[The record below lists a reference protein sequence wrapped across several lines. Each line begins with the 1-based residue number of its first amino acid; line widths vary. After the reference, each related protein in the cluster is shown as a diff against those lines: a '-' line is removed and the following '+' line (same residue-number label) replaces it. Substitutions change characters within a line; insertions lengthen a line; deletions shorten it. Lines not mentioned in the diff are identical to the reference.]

1 MSPVWAANGAGH
13 ALRADPANELG
24 RFLGDRREPMIQGLI
39 GKKLGMSQL
48 FDDTGLAHPVTVLE
62 VGPCVVT
69 QIKTAERDGYRAVQL
84 GFGLDKRLNRP
95 ERGHRQPSGFMSRT
109 LREVKVSETADM
121 TVGQVITAD
130 AFAEGELVDVTGT
143 SKGRGFQGVVKR
155 HGFRGGPKTHGQS
168 DRLRAPGSIGSSATP
183 GRVFKGMRMAGRMGN
198 DRVTVQ
204 NLKVLRV
211 DPERNL
217 LLVEGSVPGA
227 NESLVIVRRAI
238 KSGKK

>member
-1 MSPVWAANGAGH
+1 MAATRAGH
-13 ALRADPANELG
+13 ALRVDPAKTLD
-24 RFLGDRREPMIQGLI
+24 RFLADRREPMIQGLI
-39 GKKLGMSQL
+39 GKKLGMSQI
-48 FDDTGLAHPVTVLE
+48 FDDTGLAYPVTVLE

-69 QIKTAERDGYRAVQL
+69 QIKTPERDGYSAVQL
-84 GFGLDKRLNRP
+84 GSGLDKRLNRP
-95 ERGHRQPSGFMSRT
+95 ERGHRQASGFMSRT
-109 LREVKVSETADM
+109 LREVPASDTADM
-121 TVGQVITAD
+121 AVGQVITAD
-130 AFAEGELVDVTGT
+130 AFAEGDLVDVTGT

-198 DRVTVQ
+198 DRVTIQ

-227 NESLVIVRRAI
+227 NESLVMVRRAI
-238 KSGKK
+238 KSGKKS

>member
-1 MSPVWAANGAGH
+1 MRPSSS
-13 ALRADPANELG
+13 D
-24 RFLGDRREPMIQGLI
+24 
-39 GKKLGMSQL
+39 
-48 FDDTGLAHPVTVLE
+48 
-62 VGPCVVT
+62 
-69 QIKTAERDGYRAVQL
+69 
-84 GFGLDKRLNRP
+84 FGLDKRLNRP
-95 ERGHRQPSGFMSRT
+95 ERGHRKASGFMSRT
-109 LREVKVSETADM
+109 LREVKADDTADM
-121 TVGQVITAD
+121 TVGQVIKAD

-183 GRVFKGMRMAGRMGN
+183 GRVFKGLRMAGRMGN
-198 DRVTVQ
+198 ERVTVQ

-217 LLVEGSVPGA
+217 LLVQGSVPGA

>member
-1 MSPVWAANGAGH
+1 
-13 ALRADPANELG
+13 
-24 RFLGDRREPMIQGLI
+24 MIQGLV
-39 GKKLGMSQL
+39 GKKLGMSQI

-69 QIKTAERDGYRAVQL
+69 QVKTPERDGYSAIQL
-84 GFGLDKRLNRP
+84 GFGLDKRLNQP
-95 ERGHRQPSGFMSRT
+95 ERGHRKASGFLSRT
-109 LREVKVSETADM
+109 LREVKADDSSEFDI
-121 TVGQVITAD
+121 GQVLKAD
-130 AFAEGELVDVTGT
+130 VFAAGELVDVTGT
-143 SKGRGFQGVVKR
+143 SKGRGFQGGVKR
-155 HGFRGGPKTHGQS
+155 HGFRGGPRTHGQS

-217 LLVEGSVPGA
+217 LLVEGSVPGP
-227 NESLVIVRRAI
+227 NEGLVIVRRAV
-238 KSGKK
+238 KAGKQ

>member
-1 MSPVWAANGAGH
+1 M
-13 ALRADPANELG
+13 LG

-39 GKKLGMSQL
+39 GKKLGMSQI

-69 QIKTAERDGYRAVQL
+69 QIKTPERDGYSAVQL

-95 ERGHRQPSGFMSRT
+95 ERGHRQGSGFMSRT
-109 LREVKVSETADM
+109 LREVKASDNADLA
-121 TVGQVITAD
+121 VGQVITAD

-183 GRVFKGMRMAGRMGN
+183 GRVFKGLRMAGRMGN

-217 LLVEGSVPGA
+217 LLIQGSVPGA

-238 KSGKK
+238 KSGTK

>member
-1 MSPVWAANGAGH
+1 M
-13 ALRADPANELG
+13 LG

-39 GKKLGMSQL
+39 GKKLGMSQI

-69 QIKTAERDGYRAVQL
+69 QIKTPERDGYSAVQL

-95 ERGHRQPSGFMSRT
+95 ERGHRQESGFMSRT
-109 LREVKVSETADM
+109 LREVKASDTADM
-121 TVGQVITAD
+121 VVGQVITAD
-130 AFAEGELVDVTGT
+130 AFAEGELVDITGT

-217 LLVEGSVPGA
+217 LLIQGSVPGA

-238 KSGKK
+238 KSGTK

>member
-1 MSPVWAANGAGH
+1 
-13 ALRADPANELG
+13 
-24 RFLGDRREPMIQGLI
+24 MIQGMI
-39 GKKLGMSQL
+39 GKKLGMSQV

-69 QIKTAERDGYRAVQL
+69 QIKTPERDGYSAVQL

-95 ERGHRQPSGFMSRT
+95 ERGHRQASGFMSRT
-109 LREVKVSETADM
+109 LREVNVDDASEYA
-121 TVGQVITAD
+121 VGQVVKAD
-130 AFAEGELVDVTGT
+130 TFAEGDLVDVIGT
-143 SKGRGFQGVVKR
+143 SKGRGFQGGVKR

-217 LLVEGSVPGA
+217 LLVKGSVPGA
-227 NESLVIVRRAI
+227 NDGRGHRSARDQVEAELRPESITAAGDVPVGLR
-238 KSGKK
+238 SWT

>member
-1 MSPVWAANGAGH
+1 M
-13 ALRADPANELG
+13 LG

-39 GKKLGMSQL
+39 GKKLGMSQI

-69 QIKTAERDGYRAVQL
+69 QIKTPERDGYRAVQL

-95 ERGHRQPSGFMSRT
+95 ERGHRQGSGFMSRT
-109 LREVKVSETADM
+109 LREVSASDTADM
-121 TVGQVITAD
+121 AVGQIITAD

-183 GRVFKGMRMAGRMGN
+183 GRVFKGLRMAGRMGN

-217 LLVEGSVPGA
+217 LLVQGSVPGA
-227 NESLVIVRRAI
+227 NESLVLVRRAI
-238 KSGKK
+238 KSGKT